1 MEKSQKKEIIS
12 WLRPILIAIIIA
24 VICRQFLI
32 APITVRGESMEPT
45 YFDDNKVLI
54 SKLSHIERFDI
65 IVFDAPDSDE
75 KYIKRVIGLP
85 GDHVA
90 MKDDTLYINGKVYDE
105 PYLNIKKENL
115 LEGHF
120 TYDFT
125 LEDITDEKI
134 VPSNSYFVLGDNR
147 LESSDSREYGF
158 ISKNAVKGEV
168 KLKFFPISI
177 VK

>member
-1 MEKSQKKEIIS
+1 MEKSQKRELLS
-12 WLRPILIAIIIA
+12 WLRPILIAVIIA
-24 VICRQFLI
+24 VVCRQFLI
-32 APITVRGESMEPT
+32 APITVKGESMEPT
-45 YFDDNKVLI
+45 YVNDNKVLV
-54 SKLSHIERFDI
+54 SKLSRIERFDI

-90 MKDDTLYINGKVYDE
+90 MKDDTLYINGKAYDE
-105 PYLNIKKENL
+105 PYLDAKKENL

-125 LEDITDEKI
+125 LEELTDEKT
-134 VPSNSYFVLGDNR
+134 VPANSYFVLGDNR

-158 ISKNAVKGEV
+158 ISKKAVNGEV

-177 VK
+177 SK